1 MCGIKPCC
9 AALSYVCWQIYMP
22 QVRYY
27 VLATPDV
34 NQNGGQIKVKC
45 SFTHILSVML
55 HKLDSMELAGI

>member
-9 AALSYVCWQIYMP
+9 VAFFYVCWQFYMP

-34 NQNGGQIKVKC
+34 NQNGGRIKVKC
-45 SFTHILSVML
+45 SSTHILSVML